1 MRFFSGF
8 CLAGEEEL
16 FDEYL
21 PAYGSFVSGFSYG
34 AQKALRY
41 AITDESVKK
50 LILLSPAFYSHKEEA
65 FKEAQIAAFVSNP
78 KLYALKLLKKSGL
91 KDEERLKYEADGT
104 KEELTGL
111 LYFEW
116 MAEDF
121 KRLIDRGVSIEVF
134 AGLADKVVE
143 QREAAEFF
151 MGIENIKFYR
161 LENKNHILR

>member
-41 AITDESVKK
+41 AITDESIKK

-91 KDEERLKYEADGT
+91 KDEERLKYEANGT
-104 KEELTGL
+104 KEELTEL

-116 MAEDF
+116 RAEDF
-121 KRLIDRGVSIEVF
+121 NRLIDRGASIEVF
-134 AGLADKVVE
+134 TGLVDRVVE
-143 QREAAEFF
+143 QASAIEFF
-151 MGIENIKFYR
+151 ESFGKIKLYK